1 VALPLSLLLT
11 FLAMNWG
18 AGGWLLIA
26 AIVTAAAIGMHPA
39 SRMAQRFLEREGLD
53 PHDFAPPEEA
63 SSVIPAPSL
72 LEDPPLSRAGDGFG
86 PPTAQR

>member
-1 VALPLSLLLT
+1 LLFALGEGT
-11 FLAMNWG
+11 FMTGSAVFFTQLVG
-18 AGGWLLIA
+18 L
-26 AIVTAAAIGMHPA
+26 
-39 SRMAQRFLEREGLD
+39 SRMAQRFLEQEGLD

-72 LEDPPLSRAGDGFG
+72 LEDPPLSPAGDGFG